1 MLFVYRMYICLKF
14 YFFIS
19 ECHQQGEILGTMC
32 TMLMAIIQKG
42 ESDVDIDFDD
52 TDASDEESDID
63 VSCGQRKPR
72 TYRLSS

>member
-1 MLFVYRMYICLKF
+1 
-14 YFFIS
+14 
-19 ECHQQGEILGTMC
+19 MC

-63 VSCGQRKPR
+63 VLCGQRKPR